1 MSDTQFEQLVRRLAA
16 YAQKHPTQYKL
27 KVALVAALG
36 YAYVLAVLSLA
47 LGVGAWLILSLKD
60 GGSSHLS
67 SIKLLFGLGIL
78 AAIILRAFWVRF
90 APPTGYEVHREDAP
104 RLFLLIDKLT
114 TALGTPPFHHVLIV
128 NDLNAAVAQ
137 RPRLGIF
144 GWYRNYLLLGLPL
157 MLAMT
162 PAQFRAVLAHEFGHL
177 GRQHGRFSGWIYR
190 TRMVWSR
197 LLEELRARD
206 HWGSVLFTKFLD
218 WYAPFFNAY
227 SFVLARAQEYEADRQ
242 AARLVGPHAM
252 KDALASL
259 QVIARLMDEL
269 YWPALNRRTI
279 TNPTPPASHLDE
291 LITVLQ
297 RVTPQGSIQKW
308 MHEALQ
314 QTTNYAD
321 THPALADRLAAL
333 DQLPDKPNAP
343 EPPADVPRLRDP
355 HEATASNYYL
365 DAHATATR
373 AALDR
378 SWAESVADKWQQ
390 KHEEMAAARAR
401 CQALSDK
408 SATVGL
414 SIDELWEYACQ
425 MEALESDRAALPLLQ
440 QLLAKEPAHAAA
452 NLAMGRLLLAQN
464 DQSGLQYL
472 EKALAANR
480 EAVIPA
486 CQLASSYLERRG
498 NHKESMRYRVKAQR
512 QRQQLLDAEA
522 ERSTIK
528 PGDSLEPH
536 GLSAEVIDGIAGQ
549 LASKPDVQAAYLVRK
564 KVQALT
570 NVPCYALIVIPQRAW
585 YELDAEG
592 SNQALLE
599 KLRTTLTLPE
609 DTYILIADQRMK
621 HRWINTLKAI
631 PQSTILSTHTTAL

>member
-1 MSDTQFEQLVRRLAA
+1 MSEKQFEQLVRRLEA
-16 YAQKHPTQYKL
+16 YAQKHPAQYTV
-27 KVALVAALG
+27 KVALVAVLG
-36 YAYVLAVLSLA
+36 YAYMLAVPGLALSL
-47 LGVGAWLILSLKD
+47 GAWLFLSLRED
-60 GGSSHLS
+60 GAGHLG
-67 SIKLLFGLGIL
+67 SIKLLFGLGVL
-78 AAIILRAFWVRF
+78 AAVVLRAFWVRF
-90 APPTGYEVHREDAP
+90 AQPAGYEVQREDAP

-114 TALGTPPFHHVLIV
+114 NALGTSPFHHVLIV

-137 RPRLGIF
+137 RPRLGMF
-144 GWYRNYLLLGLPL
+144 GWHRNYLLLGLPL

-177 GRQHGRFSGWIYR
+177 GHRHGRFSGWIYR
-190 TRMVWSR
+190 ARIVWSQ
-197 LLEELRARD
+197 LLQELRARD
-206 HWGSVLFTKFLD
+206 HWGSGLFTKFLA

-227 SFVLARAQEYEADRQ
+227 SFVLARAQEYEADRR
-242 AARLVGPHAM
+242 AARLVGTHAM

-297 RVTPQGSIQKW
+297 RETPQDLIRKW
-308 MHEALQ
+308 MHEAMQ
-314 QTTNYAD
+314 QITGYAD

-333 DQLPDKPNAP
+333 DQIPDKPNAP
-343 EPPADVPRLRDP
+343 EPPADFPCLRDP
-355 HEATASNYYL
+355 HEATAANYYL

-373 AALDR
+373 EALDR
-378 SWAESVADKWQQ
+378 SWAESVAEEWQR

-464 DQSGLQYL
+464 DQAGLQYL
-472 EKALAANR
+472 ENALAADR
-480 EAVIPA
+480 DAVIPA
-486 CQLASSYLERRG
+486 CALASRFLEHRG

-512 QRQQLLDAEA
+512 QRQQLLDAES
-522 ERSTIK
+522 ERRAIK
-528 PGDSLEPH
+528 PGDSFEPH
-536 GLSAEVIDGIAGQ
+536 KLPADVVEGIAGQ
-549 LASKPDVQAAYLVRK
+549 LAQRPDVQAAYLVRK
-564 KVQALT
+564 QVQAPT
-570 NVPCYALIVIPQRAW
+570 TVPCYALIVIPQRAW
-585 YELDAEG
+585 YELDAER

-599 KLRTTLTLPE
+599 KLTATLNLPA
-609 DTYILIADQRMK
+609 DTCILIADQLMK
-621 HRWINTLKAI
+621 HRWTNILKAI
-631 PQSTILSTHTTAL
+631 PQSAVMGAHPTAS

>member
-1 MSDTQFEQLVRRLAA
+1 MSDTQFEQLVRRLES
-16 YAQKHPTQYKL
+16 YSRQHPTRYKL
-27 KVALVAALG
+27 NVALVAALG
-36 YAYVLAVLSLA
+36 YVYVLAVLGLA
-47 LGVGAWLILSLKD
+47 LAIGAWLMLSLKD
-60 GGSSHLS
+60 GGSGHLS
-67 SIKLLFGLGIL
+67 SIKLLFGLGLL
-78 AAIILRAFWVRF
+78 AAVILRAFRVRLT
-90 APPTGYEVHREDAP
+90 PPTGFEVHREDAP

-114 TALGTPPFHHVLIV
+114 KALGTPPFHHVFIV

-137 RPRLGIF
+137 VPCLGIF
-144 GWYRNYLLLGLPL
+144 GWYQNNLLLGLPL

-177 GRQHGRFSGWIYR
+177 GRQHGRFPGWIYR
-190 TRMVWSR
+190 TRIVWSR
-197 LLEELRARD
+197 LLEELRARH

-297 RVTPQGSIQKW
+297 RVPPQDSIRKW
-308 MHEALQ
+308 MQDAMQ

-333 DQLPDKPNAP
+333 DQLPGKQHAP
-343 EPPADVPRLRDP
+343 EPPADFPHVRDP
-355 HEATASNYYL
+355 HEATAANYYL
-365 DAHATATR
+365 EAHATATR
-373 AALDR
+373 EALDR
-378 SWAESVADKWQQ
+378 SWAESVAEKWKQ
-390 KHEEMAAARAR
+390 KHREMAAARAR

-408 SATVGL
+408 SATIGL

-440 QLLAKEPAHAAA
+440 QLLTKAPTHAEA
-452 NLAMGRLLLAQN
+452 NLAVGRLLLAQD
-464 DQSGLQYL
+464 DQSGLLYL
-472 EKALAANR
+472 EKALAADR

-486 CQLASSYLERRG
+486 CALASSFLERRG
-498 NHKESMRYRVKAQR
+498 NHKESLRYRIKAQR

-522 ERSTIK
+522 ERSTIN
-528 PGDSLEPH
+528 PGDSFEPH
-536 GLSAEVIDGIAGQ
+536 GLSAEAIEDIAGQ
-549 LASKPDVQAAYLVRK
+549 LASKADVQAAYLLRK
-564 KVQALT
+564 KV
-570 NVPCYALIVIPQRAW
+570 
-585 YELDAEG
+585 
-592 SNQALLE
+592 
-599 KLRTTLTLPE
+599 
-609 DTYILIADQRMK
+609 
-621 HRWINTLKAI
+621 
-631 PQSTILSTHTTAL
+631 

>member
-1 MSDTQFEQLVRRLAA
+1 
-16 YAQKHPTQYKL
+16 
-27 KVALVAALG
+27 
-36 YAYVLAVLSLA
+36 
-47 LGVGAWLILSLKD
+47 
-60 GGSSHLS
+60 
-67 SIKLLFGLGIL
+67 
-78 AAIILRAFWVRF
+78 
-90 APPTGYEVHREDAP
+90 
-104 RLFLLIDKLT
+104 
-114 TALGTPPFHHVLIV
+114 
-128 NDLNAAVAQ
+128 
-137 RPRLGIF
+137 
-144 GWYRNYLLLGLPL
+144 

-177 GRQHGRFSGWIYR
+177 GHHHGRFSGWIYR
-190 TRMVWSR
+190 TRTVWSR

-242 AARLVGPHAM
+242 AARLVGPHAI

-259 QVIARLMDEL
+259 QVIAHLMDEL

-297 RVTPQGSIQKW
+297 RATPHDSIQKW
-308 MHEALQ
+308 MHEAMQ
-314 QTTNYAD
+314 QTTDYAD

-333 DQLPDKPNAP
+333 DQLPEKPNAP
-343 EPPADVPRLRDP
+343 EPPADFPHLRGP
-355 HEATASNYYL
+355 HEATAANYYL

-373 AALDR
+373 EALDR
-378 SWAESVADKWQQ
+378 SWAESVADEWRQ

-414 SIDELWEYACQ
+414 SVDELWEYACQ

-440 QLLAKEPAHAAA
+440 QLLIKAPTHAAA
-452 NLAMGRLLLAQN
+452 NLAVGRLLLAQD
-464 DQSGLQYL
+464 DQSGLLYL
-472 EKALAANR
+472 EKALAADR

-486 CQLASSYLERRG
+486 CQLASGYLERQG

-528 PGDSLEPH
+528 PGDSFEPH
-536 GLSAEVIDGIAGQ
+536 GLAAAVIEGIAGQ
-549 LASKPDVQAAYLVRK
+549 LASKPDVQTAYLVRK

-570 NVPCYALIVIPQRAW
+570 GIPCYALVIIPHRAW

-599 KLRTTLTLPE
+599 KLRTTLTLPGN
-609 DTYILIADQRMK
+609 TYILIADQLMK
-621 HRWINTLKAI
+621 HRWINTLKSI
-631 PQSTILSTHTTAL
+631 PQSAILHTHTATS

>member
-1 MSDTQFEQLVRRLAA
+1 MSDTQFEQLVRRLET
-16 YAQKHPTQYKL
+16 YAQNHPTQYKL

-36 YAYVLAVLSLA
+36 YAYVLAVLGLA
-47 LGVGAWLILSLKD
+47 LAVGAWLILSLKD

-67 SIKLLFGLGIL
+67 SIKLLFGLGVL
-78 AAIILRAFWVRF
+78 AAIILRAFWVRL
-90 APPTGYEVHREDAP
+90 APPAGYEVYREDAP

-114 TALGTPPFHHVLIV
+114 TALGTPPFHHVFIV
-128 NDLNAAVAQ
+128 NNLNAAVAQ

-144 GWYRNYLLLGLPL
+144 GWYQNYLLLGLPL

-162 PAQFRAVLAHEFGHL
+162 PGQFRAVLAHEFGHL
-177 GRQHGRFSGWIYR
+177 GHSHGRFSGWIYR

-197 LLEELRARD
+197 LLEELHARD

-218 WYAPFFNAY
+218 RYAPFFNAY

-259 QVIARLMDEL
+259 QVIARLMDAL
-269 YWPALNRRTI
+269 YWPMLNRRTI

-297 RVTPQGSIQKW
+297 RVTPHDSIQKW
-308 MHEALQ
+308 LHEAMQ

-333 DQLPDKPNAP
+333 DHLPEKPNAP
-343 EPPADVPRLRDP
+343 EPPADFPRLRDP
-355 HEATASNYYL
+355 HEATAANYYL

-378 SWAESVADKWQQ
+378 SWAESVTDEWQQ

-440 QLLAKEPAHAAA
+440 QLLKKEPTHAAA
-452 NLAMGRLLLAQN
+452 NLAMGRLLLAQD
-464 DQSGLQYL
+464 DQAGLQYL
-472 EKALAANR
+472 EKALAADR

-486 CQLASSYLERRG
+486 CQLASNFLERRG

-528 PGDSLEPH
+528 PGDSFEPH
-536 GLSAEVIDGIAGQ
+536 GLPAEVIEGIAGQ

-564 KVQALT
+564 KMLPLT
-570 NVPCYALIVIPQRAW
+570 SAPCYTLVIIPQRAW
-585 YELDAEG
+585 YELDTKG
-592 SNQALLE
+592 TNQALLE
-599 KLRTTLTLPE
+599 TLRTTLTLPE
-609 DTYILIADQRMK
+609 DTYILIADQLMK

-631 PQSTILSTHTTAL
+631 PQSAILNTHTTAS

>member
-1 MSDTQFEQLVRRLAA
+1 MTDTQFEQLVRRLET
-16 YAQKHPTQYKL
+16 YAQTHPTSYKL

-36 YAYVLAVLSLA
+36 YAYVLAVLGLA
-47 LGVGAWLILSLKD
+47 LAVGAWLILSLKD

-67 SIKLLFGLGIL
+67 SIKLLFGLGVL
-78 AAIILRAFWVRF
+78 AAIILRAFWVRL
-90 APPTGYEVHREDAP
+90 APPAGYEVYREDAP

-144 GWYRNYLLLGLPL
+144 GWYQNYLLLGLPL

-177 GRQHGRFSGWIYR
+177 GHSHGRFSGWIYR
-190 TRMVWSR
+190 TRIIWSR

-206 HWGSVLFTKFLD
+206 HWGSVFFTKFLD

-259 QVIARLMDEL
+259 QIIARLMDER

-279 TNPTPPASHLDE
+279 TNPAPPASHLDE

-297 RVTPQGSIQKW
+297 RVTPHDSIQQW
-308 MHEALQ
+308 MHEAMQ
-314 QTTNYAD
+314 QTTGYAD
-321 THPALADRLAAL
+321 THPALVDRLAAL
-333 DQLPDKPNAP
+333 DHLPEKPNAP
-343 EPPADVPRLRDP
+343 EPSADFPHLRDP
-355 HEATASNYYL
+355 HEATAANYYL

-373 AALDR
+373 EALDR
-378 SWAESVADKWQQ
+378 SWAESVADEWQQ

-440 QLLAKEPAHAAA
+440 QLLMKAPNHAAA
-452 NLAMGRLLLAQN
+452 NLAVGRLLLAQD
-464 DQSGLQYL
+464 DQAGLQYL
-472 EKALAANR
+472 EKALAADR
-480 EAVIPA
+480 DAVIPA
-486 CQLASSYLERRG
+486 CQLASTFLERRG

-512 QRQQLLDAEA
+512 QRQQLLEAEA

-528 PGDSLEPH
+528 PGDSFEPH
-536 GLSAEVIDGIAGQ
+536 GLPDEVIEGIERQ
-549 LASKPDVQAAYLVRK
+549 LASRPDIQAAYLVRK
-564 KVQALT
+564 KVQILT
-570 NVPCYALIVIPQRAW
+570 RVPCYALIIIPQRAW
-585 YELDAEG
+585 YELHADS

-599 KLRTTLTLPE
+599 TLRTTLTLPE
-609 DTYILIADQRMK
+609 DTYILIADQLMK
-621 HRWINTLKAI
+621 HRWISTLRSI
-631 PQSTILSTHTTAL
+631 PQSTILSTHTTAS